1 MIVLSAK
8 DLTKTYGIDVILQDV
23 SFHVNEGD
31 RIGIIGANGAGKTT
45 LLRMLSGELPYD
57 SGEFYMSQ
65 DTTIGYL
72 KQSDN
77 FQSENTVIEEVEAI
91 FSGIE
96 QLEKDMLELSA
107 EISARSEAGE
117 HGPELERLLHKYDQM
132 NEDFR
137 DRGGYNIYE
146 YFRKC

>member
-1 MIVLSAK
+1 MIILSAK

-23 SFHVNEGD
+23 SFHINEGD

-45 LLRMLSGELPYD
+45 LLKILSGELPHD
-57 SGEFYMSQ
+57 SGDFFLSA

-77 FQSENTVIEEVEAI
+77 FQSENTVMEEVEAI

-96 QLEKDMLELSA
+96 KLEKDMLELSA
-107 EISARSEAGE
+107 KISPTECGTT
-117 HGPELERLLHKYDQM
+117 HGATSGM
-132 NEDFR
+132 SS
-137 DRGGYNIYE
+137 
-146 YFRKC
+146 

>member
-77 FQSENTVIEEVEAI
+77 FQSENTVIEE
-91 FSGIE
+91 
-96 QLEKDMLELSA
+96 
-107 EISARSEAGE
+107 
-117 HGPELERLLHKYDQM
+117 
-132 NEDFR
+132 
-137 DRGGYNIYE
+137 
-146 YFRKC
+146 